1 MRAIVIDSIAAITME
16 CQDFHSKN
24 HFLKKTSMNL
34 RHFADKNQAAVVC
47 VNQVVTRSDLNNNS
61 KLVSALGPLW
71 SIQITER
78 IMLERK
84 RKNDT
89 RYAKVKISPRLK
101 RNRIQFTINTNGLTA
116 NLEEIQEE
124 KPDIKTHNLQEE
136 EPMNQIEQEQPP
148 IEQE

>member
-1 MRAIVIDSIAAITME
+1 ME

-34 RHFADKNQAAVVC
+34 RTFADKNQAAVVC
-47 VNQVVTRSDLNNNS
+47 VNQVVTRSDMNNNS

-71 SIQITER
+71 SIQVSER

-101 RNRIQFTINTNGLTA
+101 RNRIQFTITTNGITA
-116 NLEEIQEE
+116 NLEEAPPIPTQQ
-124 KPDIKTHNLQEE
+124 IEE
-136 EPMNQIEQEQPP
+136 ENPQINQKNDLPMEEENNEKIDQEIEQE
-148 IEQE
+148 